1 MRTHL
6 FKIVL
11 TALNHWFGVDAVEA
25 GDEFSVNCVSNIVFV
40 NNVYSKFDNFSNF
53 VFYCEK
59 TKLGIQRSVSV
70 SFFKCQ
76 KTAFL
81 KLIFLKIL
89 F

>member
-6 FKIVL
+6 FTIVL
-11 TALNHWFGVDAVEA
+11 TAMNHWSGVDVVET
-25 GDEFSVNCVSNIVFV
+25 GNEFSVICISIIIFV
-40 NNVYSKFDNFSNF
+40 NNVYSKFHNFSNF

-59 TKLGIQRSVSV
+59 AKLVIQRSVSV

-76 KTAFL
+76 KTRFV
-81 KLIFLKIL
+81 KFIFLKIL

>member
-76 KTAFL
+76 KTRFL
-81 KLIFLKIL
+81 KFMFLKIL